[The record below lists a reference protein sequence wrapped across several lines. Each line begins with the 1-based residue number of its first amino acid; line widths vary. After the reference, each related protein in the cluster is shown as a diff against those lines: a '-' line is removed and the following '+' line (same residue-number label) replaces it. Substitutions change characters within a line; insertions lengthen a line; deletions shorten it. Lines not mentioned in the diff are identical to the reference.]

1 MLLRLL
7 TLVSLLFLSQPSS
20 PQQLQ
25 KTKADDVPDTC
36 PATRA
41 PTLPFIPPWPYPLKA
56 GPRQFW
62 FGTERLWTILPED
75 RGLARFAALHTRWP
89 YVQAEAILL
98 AKRI

>member
-41 PTLPFIPPWPYPLKA
+41 PTLPFIPPWLYPFFEGRAETVLVRYGKA
-56 GPRQFW
+56 MDDTSR
-62 FGTERLWTILPED
+62 R
-75 RGLARFAALHTRWP
+75 
-89 YVQAEAILL
+89 
-98 AKRI
+98 